1 MDAPAS
7 PKPCAARRPPRH
19 RLAILTAGALALAC
33 QPAPDA
39 SEALQT
45 EVDDGWTELF
55 NGRDLTGWVPK
66 IRGEPPGRDARGTFR
81 VQDGLLSV
89 SYDGYDAE
97 AGFDDTF
104 GHLFWAEPL
113 EGYELRIEYRFVG
126 RQFAGGPDWARSNSG
141 VMFHAQAPGTMG
153 LGQDFPVSLEAQFL
167 GGVPDEVRPTANLC
181 TPGTHVDMDGAQ
193 VTEHCIEADAPTLP
207 DSTWVTVF
215 ILASADG
222 SVRHVLDG
230 DTVLAYERPVVGGGA
245 VSGATEEAPAAG
257 TLLRRGYIAL
267 QSESHPIQFRR
278 VAVRRL
284 GGG

>member
-1 MDAPAS
+1 MARHTYRRLVLSSAIAS
-7 PKPCAARRPPRH
+7 
-19 RLAILTAGALALAC
+19 ILAC
-33 QPAPDA
+33 EPPDA
-39 SEALQT
+39 TPDAASAPSAH
-45 EVDDGWTELF
+45 DSGWTELF

-81 VQDGLLSV
+81 VQDGLLTV

-97 AGFDDTF
+97 AGFEDTF

-113 EGYELRIEYRFVG
+113 EGYELRVEYRFVG

-167 GGVPDEVRPTANLC
+167 GASPGEVRPTANLC
-181 TPGTHVDMDGAQ
+181 TPGTHVDVDGAQ
-193 VTEHCIEADAPTLP
+193 VTEHCIEAVAPTIP
-207 DSTWVTVF
+207 DGTWVTVV
-215 ILASADG
+215 IVAAADG

-245 VSGATEEAPAAG
+245 VSGATAEAPADG
-257 TLLRRGYIAL
+257 RPLRSGYIAL

-278 VAVRRL
+278 VAVRPL
-284 GGG
+284 AGG